1 MNLHR
6 VVACACF
13 SLATVVV
20 AAPGELWSSRHAVF
34 DDADATAAARSQ
46 AFLYRAFQLDTTA
59 LRESLRAAPSEP
71 SRGIRAFANGQAH
84 TTLDIPMPDGST
96 QKFAVVE
103 TPCMEPELAARF
115 PNVRAY
121 AGESLELPGTT
132 VRCTLTSRG
141 FHALVLSPSGT
152 VVVNPASSLPT
163 DRTPT
168 YISFRQE
175 DAADS
180 GTQFDCTVLGE
191 DEKPPVD
198 RAAAST
204 PLRGTYRNDLI
215 VAYLP
220 TAEWTILHGNSVETA
235 ISAMAEL
242 TTRLNAIYEKELC
255 VRFIIS
261 AQQDKLIQFNPATD
275 DLTNSS
281 SSSMLEEAA
290 GVYNR
295 LTPTLYSQM
304 RHVLGTYGGGVAYLY
319 SSCSSQAA
327 VTSSALPIEN
337 VYTVMVVAHEMG
349 HQFSAPHTFSGRGER
364 CNGNAGDCIEPGG
377 GSTIM
382 SYAQQCYPD
391 NIVQQ
396 SELQFHA
403 YSILGMSFRADC
415 GTTVPLD
422 NTPPS
427 IAFPSNLVLYAPV
440 RTPLI
445 LPSTLTDAEGDEI
458 TMSWDEID
466 RGASQTSLSQ
476 GDIGNNAI
484 FRTFLP
490 ASDSTRVLPKWG
502 TILNGDVSPGETM
515 PTRIRPALKFRA
527 FARDNR
533 PGGGGTSIQDLS
545 ITIAPSSNV
554 NSPFAV
560 LSPQDG
566 LARSGG
572 PLLVTW
578 AVVGTN
584 VGSYRLTDVQI
595 SLMQSDDDRNPIV
608 LVASTPNDGSELV
621 NLPDLSIARARII
634 VRPINGIFFDV
645 SRKPFEII
653 PRTSGPSLHFAGPAR
668 IADNFANGNSNGRI
682 DSGESRIRIFIPA
695 VNAGSADALGSLGEL
710 ASHTPT
716 ARVVVSSATWPDLI
730 PGAGA
735 ENSTPFVLEISP
747 DHPCGTPIDL
757 ECTLL
762 SATGS
767 GPIRASQLAFQLPV
781 GDSTLKAMST
791 FDYAGPPALIPD
803 GDPAGVSVPLT
814 IPSLPGPVT
823 DVRLRF
829 LGSVSIDPNRADA
842 GINHPYVG
850 DLVIRLTNPQ
860 GSTITVADRP
870 GGVGNFGKNFCQTL
884 FDMNQ
889 IVSFIQ
895 SAIPRRAP
903 YDGVFFPKENLN
915 LLTSDSGA
923 GDWILSVADMRA
935 GQATEPAPTL
945 PSALRKFRL
954 ELTCQLPPAC
964 VAPKAFCEGDLNLD
978 GVVSDADFEV
988 FVVAYNALLSNAGDL
1003 DGDTLT
1009 TDADFTLFAQAYDQ
1023 LVCP

>member
-1 MNLHR
+1 MSFQR
-6 VVACACF
+6 VVACAYF
-13 SLATVVV
+13 LLATVVA
-20 AAPGELWSSRHAVF
+20 AAPGELWSSRQPAF

-46 AFLYRAFQLDTTA
+46 AFLYRAFHLDTAA
-59 LRESLRAAPSEP
+59 LRDSLHAAPSEP
-71 SRGIRAFANGQAH
+71 ARGMRAFTPGQAH
-84 TTLDIPMPDGST
+84 AVLDIPMPDGST
-96 QKFAVVE
+96 QKFAVVA

-115 PNVRAY
+115 PSIRAY
-121 AGESLELPGTT
+121 VGESLELPGTT

-141 FHALVLSPSGT
+141 FHALILSPSGT
-152 VVVNPASSLPT
+152 VVVNPAASLPT

-168 YISFRQE
+168 YISFRQD

-198 RAAAST
+198 RAALST

-220 TAEWTILHGNSVETA
+220 TAEWTILHGDSVESA
-235 ISAMAEL
+235 LSAMVEL

-275 DLTNSS
+275 GLTNSS
-281 SSSMLEEAA
+281 SSAMLEEAA
-290 GVYNR
+290 SVYNR
-295 LTPTLYSQM
+295 LTPSLYSQM

-349 HQFSAPHTFSGRGER
+349 HQFSSPHTFSGRGER
-364 CNGNAGDCIEPGG
+364 CNGNAGDCVEPGG

-403 YSILGMSFRADC
+403 YSILGMSYWADC
-415 GTTVPLD
+415 GTVVPLD

-427 IAFPSNLVLYAPV
+427 IAFPANLVLYAPV

-445 LPSTLTDAEGDEI
+445 LPSTLLDAEGDQL

-466 RGASQTSLSQ
+466 RGASQTSLTQ

-490 ASDSTRVLPKWG
+490 GSDSTRVLPKWG
-502 TILNGDVSPGETM
+502 TLLNGDVSPGETL

-533 PGGGGTSIQDLS
+533 PGGGGSSFQDISIA
-545 ITIAPSSNV
+545 IAPSGSS
-554 NSPFAV
+554 NSPFAL

-595 SLMQSDDDRNPIV
+595 SLMRSDDDRNPII
-608 LVASTPNDGSELV
+608 LLASTPNDGSELV
-621 NLPDLSIARARII
+621 TLPDTSIARARII
-634 VRPINGIFFDV
+634 VRPINAIFFDV

-653 PRTSGPSLHFAGPAR
+653 PRSSGPSLHIAGPAR
-668 IADNFANGNSNGRI
+668 ITDNFANGNNNGRI
-682 DSGESRIRIFIPA
+682 DSGESRIRISIPA
-695 VNAGSADALGSLGEL
+695 VNAGSADAIGSVGEL
-710 ASHTPT
+710 ISHTPT
-716 ARVVVSSATWPDLI
+716 ARVVVSSAAWPDLI
-730 PGAGA
+730 PGASA
-735 ENSTPFVLEISP
+735 ENTTPFVLEISP

-757 ECTLL
+757 ECTLF
-762 SATGS
+762 SAAS
-767 GPIRASQLAFQLPV
+767 AVSPRATHIAFQLPV

-791 FDYAGPPALIPD
+791 FDYSGPPAIIPD
-803 GDPAGVSVPLT
+803 GDANGVQVPLT
-814 IPSLPGPVT
+814 IPALPGPVV

-829 LGSVSIDPNRADA
+829 LGTVSIDPNRADA

-850 DLVIRLTNPQ
+850 DLVIRLSNPQ
-860 GSTITVADRP
+860 GTTVTIADRP

-903 YDGVFFPKENLN
+903 YDGVFFPNENLN
-915 LLTSDSGA
+915 LLTSDNGA

-935 GQATEPAPTL
+935 GQANEPAPTL

-964 VAPKAFCEGDLNLD
+964 VAPKAYCEGDLNLD
-978 GVVSDADFEV
+978 GTVTDADFEL
-988 FVVAYNALLSNAGDL
+988 FVVAYNQLLTSAGDL

-1009 TDADFTLFAQAYDQ
+1009 TDADFTLFVVAYDQ
-1023 LVCP
+1023 LLCP